1 MTIGNPK
8 LILNAKGDAA
18 LYQRLM
24 VFLTTVKGTVPLD
37 REYGISNDI
46 LDGPIP
52 LVSAKLRAEIYIQ
65 LKNRFD
71 IVPESITFD
80 FEDDILYPK
89 VVINR

>member
-1 MTIGNPK
+1 MTIGKPK
-8 LILNAKGDAA
+8 LELNAKGEAG
-18 LYQRLM
+18 LYQRIMIL
-24 VFLTTVKGTVPLD
+24 LTTVKGTVPLD
-37 REYGISNDI
+37 REYGISNNI

-71 IVPESITFD
+71 IVPESVTFD